1 MNCYE
6 HENFLLY
13 QESKRVTIWLRNV
26 LKRGG
31 LMDEKD
37 LWQSVLNEIY
47 PEVNSAS
54 YHAWFNDLKLI
65 KIKENKVYI
74 QVPMEIHKRIL
85 TQNYYNLIDDAFY
98 KLTNRNYEFEFLLK
112 DEIHETISIDAHENV
127 DNVDNFIKEVN
138 LPSKKEEAVSF
149 EEWNSNLIPSL
160 NFDNYIVGDSNRL
173 AKTAGMIVAEQPGKV
188 HNPLFIYGKSGL
200 GKTHLMHA
208 IGNYIVE
215 HSKKRVLYTTSEMF
229 KDDYINIINSEN
241 SNNIQEAANFKRK
254 YRDVDVLIIDDIQY
268 LVGAEKTQQEFFH
281 TFNALHQANKQ
292 IIISSD
298 RSPDDLKLLE
308 ERLRSRFMW
317 GLPVDIYPPDFELR
331 CKIIQSKLKNMTI
344 RTKIDENVI
353 EYIANNCQNDVRFL
367 EGALNRLMAYTAM
380 MVPETVDLNFAI
392 EALADFVNHNRYATS
407 SIEGIQKAVAEYY
420 KITVEDLKGKK
431 RSANIAYPRMVAM
444 YLVRTLTEENLNRIG
459 LEFGGRDHSTVIHA
473 CDKITQDL
481 KEKVGLEATLKEIQN
496 KM

>member
-1 MNCYE
+1 
-6 HENFLLY
+6 
-13 QESKRVTIWLRNV
+13 
-26 LKRGG
+26 
-31 LMDEKD
+31 
-37 LWQSVLNEIY
+37 
-47 PEVNSAS
+47 
-54 YHAWFNDLKLI
+54 
-65 KIKENKVYI
+65 
-74 QVPMEIHKRIL
+74 
-85 TQNYYNLIDDAFY
+85 
-98 KLTNRNYEFEFLLK
+98 
-112 DEIHETISIDAHENV
+112 
-127 DNVDNFIKEVN
+127 
-138 LPSKKEEAVSF
+138 
-149 EEWNSNLIPSL
+149 
-160 NFDNYIVGDSNRL
+160 
-173 AKTAGMIVAEQPGKV
+173 
-188 HNPLFIYGKSGL
+188 
-200 GKTHLMHA
+200 
-208 IGNYIVE
+208 
-215 HSKKRVLYTTSEMF
+215 
-229 KDDYINIINSEN
+229 
-241 SNNIQEAANFKRK
+241 
-254 YRDVDVLIIDDIQY
+254 IIDDIQY

>member
-1 MNCYE
+1 M
-6 HENFLLY
+6 
-13 QESKRVTIWLRNV
+13 
-26 LKRGG
+26 G
-31 LMDEKD
+31 EKD
-37 LWQSVLNEIY
+37 LWQSVLDEIY
-47 PEVNSAS
+47 PEVNTAS
-54 YHAWFNDLKLI
+54 FHAWFNDLKLI
-65 KIKENKVYI
+65 KIQNNKVFI

-85 TQNYYNLIDDAFY
+85 TQNYYTLLDDAFY
-98 KLTNRNYEFEFLLK
+98 KITNHNYEFEFLLK
-112 DEIHETISIDAHENV
+112 EEIETEEEKKPSNV
-127 DNVDNFIKEVN
+127 DNVDNLINFVNFPPVSVEKEW
-138 LPSKKEEAVSF
+138 E
-149 EEWNSNLIPSL
+149 SNLIPDL

-208 IGNYIVE
+208 IGNYIAT
-215 HSKKRVLYTTSEMF
+215 HSNKKVLYTTSEMF
-229 KDDYINIINSEN
+229 KDDYINIISNEN
-241 SNNIQEAANFKRK
+241 KGNNIQVAADFKKK
-254 YRDVDVLIIDDIQY
+254 YREVDVLIIDDIQY

-331 CKIIQSKLKNMTI
+331 CKIIRSKLKNTSI
-344 RTKIDENVI
+344 VNKIDENVI

-367 EGALNRLMAYTAM
+367 EGAVNRLLAYTAM
-380 MVPETVDLNFAI
+380 IVPEVVDLNFAI
-392 EALADFVNHNRYATS
+392 EALADFVNHNIYSRS
-407 SIEGIQKAVAEYY
+407 SIEGIQKAVADYY
-420 KITVEDLKGKK
+420 KITVDDLKGKK
-431 RSANIAYPRMVAM
+431 RSANIAYPRQIAM
-444 YLVRTLTEENLNRIG
+444 YLSRTLTEENLNRIG

-473 CDKITQDL
+473 CDKITSDL
-481 KEKVGLEATLKEIQN
+481 KKNPALEQQLKEIQN

>member
-1 MNCYE
+1 MG
-6 HENFLLY
+6 EN
-13 QESKRVTIWLRNV
+13 
-26 LKRGG
+26 
-31 LMDEKD
+31 D

-54 YHAWFNDLKLI
+54 FHAWFNDLKLI
-65 KIKENKVYI
+65 KIQNNKVFI

-85 TQNYYNLIDDAFY
+85 TTNYYNLIDDAFY
-98 KLTNRNYEFEFLLK
+98 KITNHNYEFEFLLK
-112 DEIHETISIDAHENV
+112 EEIEEKFGEVEQNV
-127 DNVDNFIKEVN
+127 DNVDNLSTAVV
-138 LPSKKEEAVSF
+138 KEEKPVVR
-149 EEWNSNLIPSL
+149 EEEKWESNLIKEL

-215 HSKKRVLYTTSEMF
+215 HSKKKVLYTTSEMF
-229 KDDYINIINSEN
+229 KDDYINIINNEN
-241 SNNIQEAANFKRK
+241 KGNNIQVAADFKKK
-254 YRDVDVLIIDDIQY
+254 YREVDVLIIDDIQY

-331 CKIIQSKLKNMTI
+331 CKILRAKIKNMSI
-344 RTKIDENVI
+344 STKIEDSVI

-380 MVPETVDLNFAI
+380 IVPEKVDLNFAI
-392 EALADFVNHNRYATS
+392 EALADFVNHNIYTRS
-407 SIEGIQKAVAEYY
+407 SIEGIQKAVADYY
-420 KITVEDLKGKK
+420 KITIDDLKGKK
-431 RSANIAYPRMVAM
+431 RSANIAYPRQIAM
-444 YLVRTLTEENLNRIG
+444 YLSRTLTEENLNRIG

-473 CDKITQDL
+473 CDKITSDL
-481 KEKVGLEATLKEIQN
+481 KTNKALEQQLKEIQN

>member
-1 MNCYE
+1 MY
-6 HENFLLY
+6 
-13 QESKRVTIWLRNV
+13 
-26 LKRGG
+26 LKAKWGG
-31 LMDEKD
+31 LMADKN
-37 LWQSVLNEIY
+37 LWQSILDEIY

-54 YHAWFNDLKLI
+54 FHAWFNDLKLI
-65 KIKENKVYI
+65 KIQDNKVII
-74 QVPMEIHKRIL
+74 QVPMEIHKKIL
-85 TQNYYNLIDDAFY
+85 TTNYYNLIDDAFY
-98 KLTNRNYEFEFLLK
+98 KITNHNYEFEFLLK
-112 DEIHETISIDAHENV
+112 EEIDDALLLKEEENV
-127 DNVDNFIKEVN
+127 DNVDNFFKEVD
-138 LPSKKEEAVSF
+138 LPPPKKENNEPW
-149 EEWNSNLIPSL
+149 ETNLIPNL

-208 IGNYIVE
+208 IGNYIVNN
-215 HSKKRVLYTTSEMF
+215 SKKRVLYTTSEMF
-229 KDDYINIINSEN
+229 KDDYINIVNTEN
-241 SNNIQEAANFKRK
+241 KENNIQVASNFKRK

-298 RSPDDLKLLE
+298 RSPEDLKLLE

-331 CKIIQSKLKNMTI
+331 CKIIRSKLKNMTI
-344 RTKIDENVI
+344 SAKIDENVI

-380 MVPETVDLNFAI
+380 IVPDKVDLNFAI
-392 EALADFVNHNRYATS
+392 EALADFVNKNIYKTN
-407 SIEGIQKAVAEYY
+407 SIEGIQKAVADYY
-420 KITVEDLKGKK
+420 KIRVDDLKGKR
-431 RSANIAYPRMVAM
+431 RSADIAYPRQIAM
-444 YLVRTLTEENLNRIG
+444 YLSRVLTEENLNRIG

-473 CDKITQDL
+473 CDKITEEL
-481 KEKVGLEATLKEIQN
+481 KTNKVLENQLKEIQN

>member
-1 MNCYE
+1 M
-6 HENFLLY
+6 
-13 QESKRVTIWLRNV
+13 
-26 LKRGG
+26 G
-31 LMDEKD
+31 EKD
-37 LWQSVLNEIY
+37 LWQSVLDEIY
-47 PEVNSAS
+47 PEVNTAS
-54 YHAWFNDLKLI
+54 FHAWFNDLKLI
-65 KIKENKVYI
+65 KIQNNKVFI

-85 TQNYYNLIDDAFY
+85 TQNYYTLLDDAFY
-98 KLTNRNYEFEFLLK
+98 KITNHNYEFEFLLK
-112 DEIHETISIDAHENV
+112 EEVETEEEKETVNV
-127 DNVDNFIKEVN
+127 DNVDNLVN
-138 LPSKKEEAVSF
+138 VVNTPPVTVER
-149 EEWNSNLIPSL
+149 EWESNLIPDL

-208 IGNYIVE
+208 IGNYIAT
-215 HSKKRVLYTTSEMF
+215 HSNKKVLYTTSEMF
-229 KDDYINIINSEN
+229 KDDYINIISNEN
-241 SNNIQEAANFKRK
+241 KGNNIQVASDFKKK
-254 YRDVDVLIIDDIQY
+254 YREVDVLIIDDIQY

-331 CKIIQSKLKNMTI
+331 CKIIRSKLKNTSI
-344 RTKIDENVI
+344 VNKIDENVI

-367 EGALNRLMAYTAM
+367 EGAVNRLLAYTAM
-380 MVPETVDLNFAI
+380 IVPEVVDLNFAI
-392 EALADFVNHNRYATS
+392 EALADFVNHNIYTRS
-407 SIEGIQKAVAEYY
+407 SIEGIQKAVADYY
-420 KITVEDLKGKK
+420 KITVDDLKGKK
-431 RSANIAYPRMVAM
+431 RSANIAYPRQIAM
-444 YLVRTLTEENLNRIG
+444 YLSRTLTEENLNRIG

-473 CDKITQDL
+473 CDKITSDL
-481 KEKVGLEATLKEIQN
+481 KKNPALEQQLKEIQN

>member
-1 MNCYE
+1 M
-6 HENFLLY
+6 
-13 QESKRVTIWLRNV
+13 

-31 LMDEKD
+31 FMGEKD
-37 LWQSVLNEIY
+37 LWQSVLDEIY
-47 PEVNSAS
+47 PEVNTAS
-54 YHAWFNDLKLI
+54 FHAWFNDLKLI
-65 KIKENKVYI
+65 KIQNNKVFI

-85 TQNYYNLIDDAFY
+85 TQNYYTLLDDAFY
-98 KLTNRNYEFEFLLK
+98 KITNHNYEFEFLLK
-112 DEIHETISIDAHENV
+112 EEIETEEEKEPSNV
-127 DNVDNFIKEVN
+127 DNVDNLINVVNSPPVSVEKEW
-138 LPSKKEEAVSF
+138 E
-149 EEWNSNLIPSL
+149 SNLIPDL

-208 IGNYIVE
+208 IGNYIAT
-215 HSKKRVLYTTSEMF
+215 HSNKKVLYTTSEMF
-229 KDDYINIINSEN
+229 KDDYINIISNEN
-241 SNNIQEAANFKRK
+241 KGNNIQVAADFKKK
-254 YRDVDVLIIDDIQY
+254 YREVDVLIIDDIQY

-331 CKIIQSKLKNMTI
+331 CKIIRSKLKNTSI
-344 RTKIDENVI
+344 VNKIDENVI

-367 EGALNRLMAYTAM
+367 EGAVNRLLAYTAM
-380 MVPETVDLNFAI
+380 IVPEVVDLNFAI
-392 EALADFVNHNRYATS
+392 EALADFVNHNIYSRS
-407 SIEGIQKAVAEYY
+407 SIEGIQKAVADYY
-420 KITVEDLKGKK
+420 KITVDDLKGKK
-431 RSANIAYPRMVAM
+431 RSANIAYPRQIAM
-444 YLVRTLTEENLNRIG
+444 YLSRTLTEENLNRIG

-473 CDKITQDL
+473 CDKITSDL
-481 KEKVGLEATLKEIQN
+481 KKNPALEQQLKEIQN

>member
-1 MNCYE
+1 M
-6 HENFLLY
+6 
-13 QESKRVTIWLRNV
+13 
-26 LKRGG
+26 G
-31 LMDEKD
+31 EKD
-37 LWQSVLNEIY
+37 LWQSVLDEIY
-47 PEVNSAS
+47 PEVNTAS
-54 YHAWFNDLKLI
+54 FHAWFNDLKLI
-65 KIKENKVYI
+65 KIQNNKVFI

-85 TQNYYNLIDDAFY
+85 TQNYYTLLDDAFY
-98 KLTNRNYEFEFLLK
+98 KLTNHNYEFEFLLK
-112 DEIHETISIDAHENV
+112 EEVETEEKKETVNV
-127 DNVDNFIKEVN
+127 NNVDNFLNTVNIPSSIMEKEW
-138 LPSKKEEAVSF
+138 E
-149 EEWNSNLIPSL
+149 SNLIPDL

-208 IGNYIVE
+208 IGNYIAT
-215 HSKKRVLYTTSEMF
+215 HSNKKVLYTTSEMF
-229 KDDYINIINSEN
+229 KDDYINIISNEN
-241 SNNIQEAANFKRK
+241 KGNNIQVASDFKKK
-254 YRDVDVLIIDDIQY
+254 YREVDVLIIDDIQY

-331 CKIIQSKLKNMTI
+331 CKIIRSKLKNTSI
-344 RTKIDENVI
+344 VNKIDENVI

-367 EGALNRLMAYTAM
+367 EGAVNRLLAYTAM
-380 MVPETVDLNFAI
+380 IVPEVVDLNFAI
-392 EALADFVNHNRYATS
+392 EALADFVNHNIYTRS
-407 SIEGIQKAVAEYY
+407 SIEGIQKAVADYY
-420 KITVEDLKGKK
+420 KITVDDLKGKK
-431 RSANIAYPRMVAM
+431 RSANIAYPRQIAM
-444 YLVRTLTEENLNRIG
+444 YLSRTLTEENLNRIG

-473 CDKITQDL
+473 CDKIISDL
-481 KEKVGLEATLKEIQN
+481 KKNPALEQQLKEIQN